1 MPVQYIRGPCLVVS
15 TWHPKSFFQEISN
28 YGTQILAD
36 DIIHL
41 VINSIKILF
50 FAILLVKCLISTG
63 TNMMHQKTM
72 LPTFLMVI
80 KGNISSCSSVSIQKS
95 FYVFPFHGSILYILC
110 SFTFIVVFPKFDLFG
125 VGGGT

>member
-15 TWHPKSFFQEISN
+15 TWHPKSSFQEISN

-72 LPTFLMVI
+72 LPTFFMVI
-80 KGNISSCSSVSIQKS
+80 KGNISSCSFSVHPKI
-95 FYVFPFHGSILYILC
+95 ILC